1 MADSNNVEYGLSST
15 GFKRKRLPE
24 IIDSLVQ
31 RTSDKLGISI
41 QSGANSIFGQLY
53 GIIGYELA
61 DIWEQTENVYYAMYP
76 NTAQGTSL
84 TNSASLT
91 AIQPITAEQS
101 VILCNCKGTPGTVIS
116 ANSQIQQKN
125 TDYVYTNGN
134 DDVYITTEKALEA
147 EITIDTV
154 INGTTY
160 TLQLNDNKY
169 SYTATN
175 QDTVISVLNNLSGK
189 IQGFNKIIKDGV
201 LTVSAVDDETT
212 FSIQVSQMIVKTVVT
227 PIKFTCLTAGK
238 IESPTNTVTN
248 IVTNINGWNSVTN
261 TKTLSTGRNDET
273 DTELR
278 QRWSLSVYQKASN
291 MLEAIQ
297 ANVYR
302 RVTGVTACV
311 AYENNTDIVD
321 IYERLPHSIEVVVDG
336 GDEQEIAE
344 MIFRYT
350 CGGIDFNGDIS
361 REVVDVANVKHIVK
375 FNRPTEVKIWLKFSI
390 TKNVEES
397 WDSNGIARIKQL
409 IVDFGNEHTIG
420 QDVILQKFIALIYE
434 NITGVGFVEIQATKG
449 DTAGTYSSQ
458 NIVINAIE
466 KPVFDL
472 DRVEILSTE

>member
-1 MADSNNVEYGLSST
+1 MADEVKYGLSPE

-31 RTSDKLGISI
+31 RTNDRLGISV
-41 QSGANSIFGQLY
+41 QTGANSIFGQLY

-101 VILCNCKGTPGTVIS
+101 VILCNCKGIPGTIIP

-125 TDYVYTNGN
+125 TNVIYTNGKN
-134 DDVYITTEKALEA
+134 DVYITPEKALEA
-147 EITIDTV
+147 EITINTV
-154 INGTTY
+154 TAGTTY
-160 TLQLNDNKY
+160 TLQINEHKY

-189 IQGFNKIIKDGV
+189 IQGFSKTIKDGV
-201 LTVSAVDDETT
+201 LIISSIDGETT
-212 FSIQVSQMIVKTVVT
+212 FNVQVSQMTINSIIT
-227 PIKFTCLTAGK
+227 PIEFTCLTAGK
-238 IESPTNTVTN
+238 MEIPINTVTN
-248 IVTNINGWNSVTN
+248 IVTPINGWEGVTN
-261 TKTLSTGRNDET
+261 TKTLSIGRNDET

-297 ANVYR
+297 ANVFR
-302 RVTGVTACV
+302 RVTGVVACI

-321 IYERLPHSIEVVVDG
+321 IYGRLPHSIEVIVDG

-361 REVVDVANVKHIVK
+361 REVIDVANVKHIVK

-397 WDSNGIARIKQL
+397 WDSNGISRIKQL

-449 DTAGTYSSQ
+449 NTAGTYSGQ

>member
-1 MADSNNVEYGLSST
+1 MADEIKYGLSPE

-31 RTSDKLGISI
+31 RTNDRLGISV

-76 NTAQGTSL
+76 NTAAGTSL

-91 AIQPITAEQS
+91 AIQPITAEAS
-101 VILCNCKGTPGTVIS
+101 VILCNCKGLPNTVIL
-116 ANSQIQQKN
+116 ANSQIQQKDTN
-125 TDYVYTNGN
+125 VVYTSGEEN
-134 DDVYITTEKALEA
+134 VYISPEKALEA
-147 EITIDTV
+147 ELKIDTV
-154 INGTTY
+154 SIGRTY
-160 TLQLNDNKY
+160 TIQINNYKY
-169 SYTATN
+169 NYTAVVGDNATA
-175 QDTVISVLNNLSGK
+175 VFNNLSRQ
-189 IQGFNKIIKDGV
+189 IQGFSKGIKNGIF
-201 LTVSAVDDETT
+201 TIKSIDETT
-212 FSIQVSQMIVKTVVT
+212 FSIQASQISVEAIVT
-227 PIKFTCLTAGK
+227 PIEFTCLTAGK
-238 IESPTNTVTN
+238 MEIPVNTVTN
-248 IVTNINGWNSVTN
+248 IVTPINGWESVTN
-261 TKTLSTGRNDET
+261 TKILSTGRNDET
-273 DTELR
+273 DAELR

-297 ANVYR
+297 ANVFR
-302 RVTGVTACV
+302 RITGVVACV

-321 IYERLPHSIEVVVDG
+321 IYGRLPHSIEVIVDG

-361 REVVDVANVKHIVK
+361 REVIDVANVKHIVK

-397 WDSNGIARIKQL
+397 WDSNGISRIKQL

-449 DTAGTYSSQ
+449 DAAGTYSGQ
-458 NIVINAIE
+458 NIVINAVE

-472 DRVEILSTE
+472 DRVEILTTE

>member
-1 MADSNNVEYGLSST
+1 MADEIKYGLSPE

-31 RTSDKLGISI
+31 RTNDRLGISV

-76 NTAQGTSL
+76 NTAAGTSL

-91 AIQPITAEQS
+91 AIQPITAEAS
-101 VILCNCKGTPGTVIS
+101 VILCNCKGLPNTVIL
-116 ANSQIQQKN
+116 ANSQIQQKDTN
-125 TDYVYTNGN
+125 IVYTSGEEN
-134 DDVYITTEKALEA
+134 VYISPEKALEA
-147 EITIDTV
+147 ELTINTV
-154 INGTTY
+154 NIGTTY
-160 TLQLNDNKY
+160 TIQIDNYKY
-169 SYTATN
+169 NYTAVTGDN
-175 QDTVISVLNNLSGK
+175 VTTVFNNLSGQ
-189 IQGFNKIIKDGV
+189 IQGFNKSIKDGV
-201 LTVSAVDDETT
+201 LIIKSIDETT
-212 FSIQVSQMIVKTVVT
+212 FSIQTSKISIKAIIT
-227 PIKFTCLTAGK
+227 PIEFTCLTAGK
-238 IESPTNTVTN
+238 MEIPINTVTN
-248 IVTNINGWNSVTN
+248 IVTPINGWEGVTN
-261 TKTLSTGRNDET
+261 TKTLSIGRNDET

-297 ANVYR
+297 ANVFR
-302 RVTGVTACV
+302 RVTGVVACI

-321 IYERLPHSIEVVVDG
+321 IYGRLPHSIEVIVDG

-361 REVVDVANVKHIVK
+361 REVIDVANVKHIVK

-397 WDSNGIARIKQL
+397 WDSNGISRIKQL

-449 DTAGTYSSQ
+449 NTAGTYSGQ

>member
-1 MADSNNVEYGLSST
+1 MADEVKYGLSPE
-15 GFKRKRLPE
+15 GFKRKRLLE

-31 RTSDKLGISI
+31 RTNDRLGISV
-41 QSGANSIFGQLY
+41 QTGANSIFGQLY

-101 VILCNCKGTPGTVIS
+101 IILCNCKGTPGTVIP

-134 DDVYITTEKALEA
+134 DDVYITAEKALES
-147 EITIDTV
+147 EITLDTV
-154 INGTTY
+154 VNGTTY
-160 TLQLNDNKY
+160 TLQINDYKY
-169 SYTATN
+169 SYTATG
-175 QDTVISVLNNLSGK
+175 QDNVTSVLNNLSGK
-189 IQGFNKIIKDGV
+189 IQGFNKTIKDGA
-201 LTVSAVDDETT
+201 LTVSASDDETT
-212 FSIQVSQMIVKTVVT
+212 FNIQVSQMVISSVIT
-227 PIKFTCLTAGK
+227 PIEFTCLTAGK
-238 IESPTNTVTN
+238 IEAPVNTITN
-248 IVTNINGWNSVTN
+248 IVTTINGWDSVTN
-261 TKTLSTGRNDET
+261 TKTLSAGRNDET

-278 QRWSLSVYQKASN
+278 RRWSLSVYQKASN

-311 AYENNTDIVD
+311 AYENKTDIVD
-321 IYERLPHSIEVVVDG
+321 IYGRLPHSIEVIVDG

-375 FNRPTEVKIWLKFSI
+375 FNRPTEVKIWLKFNI

-409 IVDFGNEHTIG
+409 IVDLGNKHTIG
-420 QDVILQKFIALIYE
+420 QDVILQKFIVLIYD

-449 DTAGTYSSQ
+449 NTAGTYSGQ

>member
-1 MADSNNVEYGLSST
+1 MAEDEVKYGLSPE

-31 RTSDKLGISI
+31 RTNDKLGISI

-61 DIWEQTENVYYAMYP
+61 DIWEQTENVYCAMYP
-76 NTAQGTSL
+76 NTATGTSL

-91 AIQPITAEQS
+91 AIQPITAEAS
-101 VILCNCKGTPGTVIS
+101 VILCNCKGTPNTVIP
-116 ANSQIQQKN
+116 ANSQIQQKDTN
-125 TDYVYTNGN
+125 VVYTNGEEN
-134 DDVYITTEKALEA
+134 VYISPEKALEA
-147 EITIDTV
+147 ELTIDTV
-154 INGTTY
+154 NIGTTY
-160 TLQLNDNKY
+160 TIQINNYKY
-169 SYTATN
+169 SYTAIAGDNATS
-175 QDTVISVLNNLSGK
+175 IFNNLSGK
-189 IQGFNKIIKDGV
+189 IQGFNKSIKDGV
-201 LTVSAVDDETT
+201 FTIKSVNETT
-212 FSIQVSQMIVKTVVT
+212 FNIQVSHISVKTIVT
-227 PIKFTCLTAGK
+227 PIEFTCLTAAK
-238 IESPTNTVTN
+238 IEVPANTVTN
-248 IVTNINGWNSVTN
+248 IVTPVNGWENVTN

-297 ANVYR
+297 ANVFR
-302 RVTGVTACV
+302 RVAGVTACV

-321 IYERLPHSIEVVVDG
+321 VYGRLPHSIEVVVDG

-375 FNRPTEVKIWLKFSI
+375 FNRPMEVKIWLKFSI

-420 QDVILQKFIALIYE
+420 QDVILQKFIALIYD
-434 NITGVGFVEIQATKG
+434 NITGVGFVEIKAAKG
-449 DTAGTYSSQ
+449 DTAGTYYGQ
-458 NIVINAIE
+458 NIVINATE

>member
-1 MADSNNVEYGLSST
+1 MADEIKYGLSPE

-31 RTSDKLGISI
+31 RTNDRLGISV
-41 QSGANSIFGQLY
+41 QTGANSIFGQLY

-101 VILCNCKGTPGTVIS
+101 IILCNCKGTPGTVIP

-134 DDVYITTEKALEA
+134 DDVYITAEKALES
-147 EITIDTV
+147 EITLDTV
-154 INGTTY
+154 VNGTTY
-160 TLQLNDNKY
+160 TLQINDYKY
-169 SYTATN
+169 SYTATG
-175 QDTVISVLNNLSGK
+175 QDNVTSVLNNLSGK
-189 IQGFNKIIKDGV
+189 IQGFNKTIKDGA
-201 LTVSAVDDETT
+201 LTVSASDDETT
-212 FSIQVSQMIVKTVVT
+212 FNIQVSQMVISSVIT
-227 PIKFTCLTAGK
+227 PIEFTCLTAGK
-238 IESPTNTVTN
+238 IEAPVNTITN
-248 IVTNINGWNSVTN
+248 IVTTINGWDSVTN
-261 TKTLSTGRNDET
+261 TKTLSAGRNDET

-278 QRWSLSVYQKASN
+278 RRWSLSVYQKASN

-311 AYENNTDIVD
+311 AYENTTDIVD
-321 IYERLPHSIEVVVDG
+321 IYGRLPHSIEVIVDG

-375 FNRPTEVKIWLKFSI
+375 FNRPTEVKIWLKFNI

-409 IVDFGNEHTIG
+409 IVDLGNKHTIG
-420 QDVILQKFIALIYE
+420 QDVILQKFIVLIYD

-449 DTAGTYSSQ
+449 NTAGTYSGQ